1 MTTIREEPI
10 DQDAALTSAQ
20 HNTRRQPLDERGSDP
35 AQHSGEVTLAIEYVP
50 PASLAGYHRNARRHS
65 KRQIAQI
72 AESIRAFGFVSPL
85 LVDKAGEIIAGHGR
99 LAAARQLGR
108 ATVPVVRIEH
118 LDEAQKRALRLA
130 DNKLAELA
138 GWDET
143 LLALEFSD
151 LLELDLTLDLSFD
164 LAVTGFTSP
173 EIDRLVDRGAASTSS
188 STRDDEVPARDA
200 EQPPVSRLGD
210 VWILGKHRIFCGD
223 ARDAGTYA
231 KLLGAERATMGIHD
245 SPYDV
250 PISGHVAKPGR
261 HREFVVG
268 SGELGAAFVPFLTA
282 FLAQAATYSHP
293 GAIQFAFM
301 DWRHMTEMLTA
312 GREAGLALKNL
323 CVWNKGSGAMGSFY
337 RSQHE
342 LIFVF
347 KEPNGPGLNNVQLGK
362 FGRTRTN
369 VWDYPGAAS
378 LRKELELHPTPKPVA
393 LVADAIRDASHRNDI
408 VLDAFAGSGTTII
421 AAQKTGRR
429 ARLIELDPGYVDVA
443 VQRWEQWSGETARHA
458 ETGLTFAAMSDARQ
472 SSSGSEIDE
481 ARLPK
486 PVRTRQRPQ
495 AA

>member
-20 HNTRRQPLDERGSDP
+20 HNIRRQPLDERGSDP

-50 PASLAGYHRNARRHS
+50 PASLAGYQRNARRHS

-200 EQPPVSRLGD
+200 ERPPVSRLGD
-210 VWILGKHRIFCGD
+210 VWILGEHRICCGD
-223 ARDAGTYA
+223 ARDAGYLCEA
-231 KLLGAERATMGIHD
+231 ARRGARHHGNPRFAIRRADI
-245 SPYDV
+245 
-250 PISGHVAKPGR
+250 
-261 HREFVVG
+261 
-268 SGELGAAFVPFLTA
+268 
-282 FLAQAATYSHP
+282 
-293 GAIQFAFM
+293 
-301 DWRHMTEMLTA
+301 
-312 GREAGLALKNL
+312 
-323 CVWNKGSGAMGSFY
+323 
-337 RSQHE
+337 RSR
-342 LIFVF
+342 
-347 KEPNGPGLNNVQLGK
+347 GK
-362 FGRTRTN
+362 AWPASRVCRRVGRTRRR
-369 VWDYPGAAS
+369 VRPLPDSLPRPGSHLLPSGCHPVRLHGLAAHDGDAHRRPRGGPGAQEPVRLEQGVGGDGLVLS
-378 LRKELELHPTPKPVA
+378 LPARTDLRLQGAEW
-393 LVADAIRDASHRNDI
+393 
-408 VLDAFAGSGTTII
+408 AGSQQRPTRQIWPDQNECVGLSGRGR
-421 AAQKTGRR
+421 AQKGARTAPDAEACR
-429 ARLIELDPGYVDVA
+429 ARCGCDPGC
-443 VQRWEQWSGETARHA
+443 
-458 ETGLTFAAMSDARQ
+458 FA
-472 SSSGSEIDE
+472 
-481 ARLPK
+481 
-486 PVRTRQRPQ
+486 PQ
-495 AA
+495 